1 MAVTLGSER
10 LLASGLLTGW
20 RVGVVSNP
28 ASVDGAFRHVVDRI
42 AAVPVSNTVPNEAVV
57 IQSVRRR

>member
-1 MAVTLGSER
+1 MSITLGIER
-10 LLASGLLTGW
+10 LLTSGMLTGW

-42 AAVPVSNTVPNEAVV
+42 AAEPGATLAAIFGP
-57 IQSVRRR
+57 